1 MAKDIRM
8 IKGDDEITISEDF
21 LEHYKKLGYKTNEK
35 NVTKKSEE
43 VIKQDE
49 QKEV

>member
-35 NVTKKSEE
+35 NATKKNEE
-43 VIKQDE
+43 VIKPKE

>member
-1 MAKDIRM
+1 MAKDIIM
-8 IKGDDEITISEDF
+8 KKGSDEITITEDY

-35 NVTKKSEE
+35 NATKKTEE
-43 VIKQDE
+43 VIKQEE

>member
-1 MAKDIRM
+1 MAKDIKM

-21 LEHYKKLGYKTNEK
+21 LEQYKKLGYKTNEK
-35 NVTKKSEE
+35 NATKKKEE

>member
-8 IKGDDEITISEDF
+8 IKGDDEIAISEDF

-35 NVTKKSEE
+35 NATKKKEE

>member
-21 LEHYKKLGYKTNEK
+21 LEHYTKLGFKTNEK
-35 NVTKKSEE
+35 NATKKNEE
-43 VIKQDE
+43 VIKPKE

>member
-8 IKGDDEITISEDF
+8 KKGDDEITISEDF
-21 LEHYKKLGYKTNEK
+21 LEHYKKLVYKTNEK
-35 NVTKKSEE
+35 NATKKKEE

>member
-1 MAKDIRM
+1 MAKDITM
-8 IKGDDEITISEDF
+8 KKGNDEITITEDY
-21 LEHYKKLGYKTNEK
+21 LEHYKKLGYKTNQK
-35 NVTKKSEE
+35 NATKKTEE

>member
-1 MAKDIRM
+1 MAKDITM
-8 IKGDDEITISEDF
+8 IKGDDEITITEDF

-35 NVTKKSEE
+35 NVTKKKEE

>member
-1 MAKDIRM
+1 MAKDITM
-8 IKGDDEITISEDF
+8 IKGDEEITISEDF
-21 LEHYKKLGYKTNEK
+21 FEHYKKLGYKTNQK
-35 NVTKKSEE
+35 NATKKKEE

>member
-35 NVTKKSEE
+35 NATKKKEE
-43 VIKQDE
+43 VIQQDE

>member
-1 MAKDIRM
+1 MAKDIKM
-8 IKGDDEITISEDF
+8 KKGNDEITITEDY
-21 LEHYKKLGYKTNEK
+21 LQHYKKLGYKTNEK
-35 NVTKKSEE
+35 NVTKKTEE